1 MIVMKMLHTMLSL
14 LWHKQCGLYNFFPGG
29 QNGGKEELSG
39 KLCLGGGGAFLN
51 FWGVDLASLVMGGL
65 TLNPCID
72 HTAGHKSGL

>member
-1 MIVMKMLHTMLSL
+1 MTQAVWSM
-14 LWHKQCGLYNFFPGG
+14 QFFPGG

-39 KLCLGGGGAFLN
+39 KLCLFGGGGGVGAFLS

-72 HTAGHKSGL
+72 HTGHKSGL